1 MADVKS
7 LPFCGWK
14 AFLIPIGNLCGNMI
28 WYGNQVKERTCLKKG
43 KTSFFCQHCGYMSP
57 KWLGKCPSCNGWNCF
72 VEERVP
78 DSDMDRHGDLVFD
91 GRPVSIDD
99 VQASEG
105 ERMPTGLVEIDRVL
119 GGGIV
124 AGSAVLIGGEPG
136 IGKSTLMLQ
145 MMKNIAESGRPVL
158 YISGEESAAQIK
170 LRADRI
176 AAKVKNL
183 LLLIEVSLEKILD
196 QIKKVQPAIVVVDS
210 VQTVYSGDL
219 MSAPGSVGQVR
230 EASSR
235 LILAAKKT
243 AIPVFLIGHVT
254 KDGSIAGPKV
264 LEHMVDTVLYFEG
277 DSGHAYRIIR
287 SIKNRFGPTN
297 EIGVFEMR
305 DRGLVEVPNPSA
317 FFLAERPKNAPGSAV
332 VTSLEGTRPI
342 LVEVQALVSPSNL
355 GMPRRTAIG
364 VDHHRVSLLVA
375 VLDKICDL
383 RLGGSDVFINVAG
396 GVRVDEP
403 AADLGIVSAMTSSFL
418 NRPIDPKTV
427 ILGEVGLTGE
437 VRAVSQMDMR
447 LKEASRMGFTRS
459 LIPQNSYAHLSRK
472 EKMDICTI
480 GSLKELLDNLF

>member
-1 MADVKS
+1 MKKS
-7 LPFCGWK
+7 
-14 AFLIPIGNLCGNMI
+14 
-28 WYGNQVKERTCLKKG
+28 

-72 VEERVP
+72 AEELVVQ
-78 DSDMDRHGDLVFD
+78 SDAGGRTDMIFD
-91 GRPVSIDD
+91 GVPLPIDE
-99 VQASEG
+99 VRATEG
-105 ERMPTGLVEIDRVL
+105 ERMATGIAEVDRVL

-145 MMKNIAESGRPVL
+145 VMNNLALAGRKVL
-158 YISGEESAAQIK
+158 YISGEESATQIK
-170 LRADRI
+170 LRSNRI
-176 AAKVKNL
+176 GAAAKDL

-196 QIKKVQPAIVVVDS
+196 QIKKVTPAIVVIDS
-210 VQTVYSGDL
+210 IQTVYSGEL

-235 LILAAKKT
+235 LILAAKKSD
-243 AIPVFLIGHVT
+243 IPVFLIGHVT

-305 DRGLVEVPNPSA
+305 DRGLIEVSNPSA
-317 FFLAERPKNAPGSAV
+317 FFLAERPENAPGSVV

-342 LVEVQALVSPSNL
+342 MVEIQALVSSSNL

-364 VDHHRVSLLVA
+364 VDHNRVSLLVA
-375 VLDKICDL
+375 VMDKICGL
-383 RLGGSDVFINVAG
+383 HLGGSDIFINVAG

-403 AADLGIVSAMTSSFL
+403 AVDLGIVAAMASSFL
-418 NRPIDPKTV
+418 DRPIDSRTV

-437 VRAVSQMDMR
+437 VRAVSQLEVR
-447 LKEASRMGFTRS
+447 VKEAARLGFSRCLVPKTNAMQLTRM
-459 LIPQNSYAHLSRK
+459 A
-472 EKMDICTI
+472 KMDVCAINT
-480 GSLKELLDNLF
+480 LAELLENLF

>member
-1 MADVKS
+1 
-7 LPFCGWK
+7 
-14 AFLIPIGNLCGNMI
+14 
-28 WYGNQVKERTCLKKG
+28 LKKS

-72 VEERVP
+72 AEELVVQ
-78 DSDMDRHGDLVFD
+78 SDAGGRTDMIFD
-91 GRPVSIDD
+91 GVPLPIDE
-99 VQASEG
+99 VRATEG
-105 ERMPTGLVEIDRVL
+105 ERMATGIAEVDRVL

-145 MMKNIAESGRPVL
+145 VMNNLALAGRKVL
-158 YISGEESAAQIK
+158 YISGEESATQIK
-170 LRADRI
+170 LRSNRI
-176 AAKVKNL
+176 GAAAKDL

-196 QIKKVQPAIVVVDS
+196 QIKKVTPAIVVIDS
-210 VQTVYSGDL
+210 IQTVYSGEL

-235 LILAAKKT
+235 LILAAKKSD
-243 AIPVFLIGHVT
+243 IPVFLIGHVT

-305 DRGLVEVPNPSA
+305 DRGLIEVSNPSA
-317 FFLAERPKNAPGSAV
+317 FFLAERPENAPGSVV

-342 LVEVQALVSPSNL
+342 MVEIQALVSSSNL

-364 VDHHRVSLLVA
+364 VDHNRVSLLVA
-375 VLDKICDL
+375 VMDKICGL
-383 RLGGSDVFINVAG
+383 HLGGSDIFINVAG

-403 AADLGIVSAMTSSFL
+403 AVDLGIVAAMASSFL
-418 NRPIDPKTV
+418 DRPIDSRTV

-437 VRAVSQMDMR
+437 VRAVSQLEVR
-447 LKEASRMGFTRS
+447 VKEAARLGFSRCLVPKTNAMQLTRM
-459 LIPQNSYAHLSRK
+459 A
-472 EKMDICTI
+472 KMDVCAINT
-480 GSLKELLDNLF
+480 LAELLENLF

>member
-1 MADVKS
+1 
-7 LPFCGWK
+7 
-14 AFLIPIGNLCGNMI
+14 
-28 WYGNQVKERTCLKKG
+28 
-43 KTSFFCQHCGYMSP
+43 MSP

-72 VEERVP
+72 AEELVTAEAGSGRP
-78 DSDMDRHGDLVFD
+78 DLIFD
-91 GRPVSIDD
+91 GKPLPIDD
-99 VQASEG
+99 VPLCEG
-105 ERMPTGLVEIDRVL
+105 ERTPTGLAEIDRVL

-124 AGSAVLIGGEPG
+124 PGSAILIGGEPG

-145 MMKNIAESGRPVL
+145 VMKNLAAGGRKVL
-158 YISGEESAAQIK
+158 YISGEESASQIK
-170 LRADRI
+170 LRANRI
-176 AAKVKNL
+176 GAEARDL

-196 QIKKVQPAIVVVDS
+196 TIKKVAPAIVVIDS

-235 LILAAKKT
+235 LILAAKKS

-287 SIKNRFGPTN
+287 GIKNRFGPTN

-305 DRGLVEVPNPSA
+305 DIGLVEVPNPSA
-317 FFLAERPKNAPGSAV
+317 FFLAERPQNAPGSVV

-342 LVEVQALVSPSNL
+342 LVEIQALVSPSNL

-364 VDHHRVSLLVA
+364 VDHNRVSLLVA
-375 VLDKICDL
+375 VLDKICGL
-383 RLGGSDVFINVAG
+383 QLGGSDIFLNVAG

-403 AADLGIVSAMTSSFL
+403 AVDLGIVSALASSFL
-418 NRPIDPKTV
+418 DRPVDPKMV

-437 VRAVSQMDMR
+437 IRAVSQMDVR
-447 LKEASRMGFTRS
+447 IKEAARMGFTRALVPKTS
-459 LIPQNSYAHLSRK
+459 AVLQNRK
-472 EKMDICTI
+472 EKMEVVAIR
-480 GSLKELLDNLF
+480 SLKELLENLF